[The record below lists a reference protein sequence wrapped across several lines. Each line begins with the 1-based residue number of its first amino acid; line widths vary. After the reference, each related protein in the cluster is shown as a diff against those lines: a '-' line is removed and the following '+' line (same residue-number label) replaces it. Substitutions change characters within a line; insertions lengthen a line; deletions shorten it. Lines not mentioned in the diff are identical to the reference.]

1 MQRCPATAM
10 RAAAMEESERGVIG
24 ARGCRLRD
32 GIGDRPAGRRAALAY
47 TTRRLR
53 GALVCAVCRCGA
65 LPRGTGPSAAGM
77 RGRKVEPSA
86 ASDTGYGAN
95 CAARALMN
103 PFTPT
108 FPRYGAVIEINCYV
122 TINSFRINPLVKK

>member
-1 MQRCPATAM
+1 MQRCPAAAM
-10 RAAAMEESERGVIG
+10 RAAAMEESGRGVIG

-53 GALVCAVCRCGA
+53 AALVCAVCRCGDLSRDTA
-65 LPRGTGPSAAGM
+65 PSAAGM
-77 RGRKVEPSA
+77 RGREAVPSTA
-86 ASDTGYGAN
+86 GDTGCGAN
-95 CAARALMN
+95 RAAKALMN

-108 FPRYGAVIEINCYV
+108 FPRYGAVIEIICYV
-122 TINSFRINPLVKK
+122 TNK